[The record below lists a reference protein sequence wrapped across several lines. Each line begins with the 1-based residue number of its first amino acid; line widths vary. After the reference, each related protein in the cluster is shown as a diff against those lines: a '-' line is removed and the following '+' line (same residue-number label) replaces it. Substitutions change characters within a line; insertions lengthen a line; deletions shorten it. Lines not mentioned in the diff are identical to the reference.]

1 MPANEKDIKSEFC
14 ASSREEWRSWLKKNH
29 AKAAEVWLVYY
40 KKHTGKRSINYTDS
54 VEEAL
59 CFGWIDGMKKRIDE
73 EQYAHRFTPRRT
85 KSKWSPLNIKLA
97 KKLIEEG
104 KMTPAGLVS
113 FDQRIEYDEDILKT
127 RNAKE
132 IHLTPEMEEALK
144 ANKKA
149 WEYFN
154 DLAPGHRKQYIGWLI
169 SAKRPETRER
179 RLDEAIKL
187 LAGNKKLPMK

>member
-1 MPANEKDIKSEFC
+1 
-14 ASSREEWRSWLKKNH
+14 
-29 AKAAEVWLVYY
+29 
-40 KKHTGKRSINYTDS
+40 
-54 VEEAL
+54 
-59 CFGWIDGMKKRIDE
+59 
-73 EQYAHRFTPRRT
+73 
-85 KSKWSPLNIKLA
+85 
-97 KKLIEEG
+97 
-104 KMTPAGLVS
+104 MTPAGLVS